1 MGWRMT
7 EKKDEIF
14 LGDTDGV
21 EGDFKGSESSVWSCG
36 SGMLEF
42 VLLVCGFYFLE
53 SVEARSEVGLV
64 GNGNG
69 GQYVNVVYVL

>member
-21 EGDFKGSESSVWSCG
+21 EGVFKGSESSFWSCE
-36 SGMLEF
+36 SGMVEF
-42 VLLVCGFYFLE
+42 VLLVLVCGF
-53 SVEARSEVGLV
+53 
-64 GNGNG
+64 
-69 GQYVNVVYVL
+69 